1 MDSVVETDPIICAV
15 FKPRRKVFFIIFLVN
30 IKQKCDMQVCVFRL
44 ISYFMC
50 YVQVYCI
57 HAHDMILTLGTRCL
71 RCMEIWRRL
80 AFRRL
85 REHSHV
91 KT

>member
-1 MDSVVETDPIICAV
+1 
-15 FKPRRKVFFIIFLVN
+15 
-30 IKQKCDMQVCVFRL
+30 MQVCVFRL

-50 YVQVYCI
+50 YIQVYCI
-57 HAHDMILTLGTRCL
+57 HAHDIILTLGTRCL

-85 REHSHV
+85 RAFTC
-91 KT
+91 KNLIFC